1 MTVIRTLLRAFGI
14 NSKAEVDLG
23 TRLSRLGDREL
34 ADIGLT
40 RGLIPQ
46 VIINGQDAT
55 RHISDDPFLS
65 AANRNRRARAKVAA

>member
-1 MTVIRTLLRAFGI
+1 MTAIRKMLRTFGI
-14 NSKAEVDLG
+14 NTKAEVDLG

-46 VIINGQDAT
+46 VVINGQDAT
-55 RHISDDPFLS
+55 RHISEDPFLH
-65 AANRNRRARAKVAA
+65 AANRNGRGRVAA